1 MLLTL
6 KERIAQGIQNM
17 SKKEDE
23 ISTYKEKIIKQ

>member
-17 SKKEDE
+17 SKKEVE